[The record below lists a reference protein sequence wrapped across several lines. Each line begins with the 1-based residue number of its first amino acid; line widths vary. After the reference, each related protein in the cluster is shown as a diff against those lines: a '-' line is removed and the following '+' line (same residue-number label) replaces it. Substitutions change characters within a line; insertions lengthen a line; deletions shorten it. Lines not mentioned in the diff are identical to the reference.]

1 MSVLKLTDAG
11 QSHTGKI
18 ETAQRVEGNFGAQVC
33 LTFED
38 GNSVY
43 LPEESADR
51 QLNRIGY
58 TVEELNEQASE
69 TAVWLKVHRQANPKK
84 GAKPFWAIDKASG
97 RASLAPSV
105 PPSRTATPKSAPKAT
120 SPGTSLT
127 GIYLHALEFVLDE
140 VAQRMNAA
148 AKVGMVEPLLAAD
161 VIASTATIYISA
173 TQHLLPET
181 PIFGPP
187 TTAPKSFGGDPGPS
201 DDDYPGDFE
210 EAV

>member
-1 MSVLKLTDAG
+1 MAVLKLTDAG
-11 QSHTGKI
+11 QAHTGKI
-18 ETAQRVEGNFGAQVC
+18 EAAQRVEGNFGPQVC

-97 RASLAPSV
+97 KASAPPV
-105 PPSRTATPKSAPKAT
+105 PASRTATPKPAAQLAT
-120 SPGTSLT
+120 GGLPSTGSLT
-127 GIYLHALEFVLDE
+127 DLYRDCVEFVLDE
-140 VAQRMNAA
+140 IVPRINGAVKAGLVTGPMQ
-148 AKVGMVEPLLAAD
+148 PAD
-161 VIASTATIYISA
+161 VIASAATLFINASK
-173 TQHLLPET
+173 ET
-181 PIFGPP
+181 SRPIFGR
-187 TTAPKSFGGDPGPS
+187 APKSFGGDPGPS